1 MYIFSAQVFAC
12 AFFISTKQQK
22 KTESFGKEFYQQKVI
37 IKIQEM
43 MYMECRI
50 SLQGEIDHH
59 SAERIRNQLDRTI
72 LKSGAD
78 RIIMDLSNV
87 TFMDSSGIGVL
98 LGRYKLFA
106 TLRIYLAGAGGNV
119 DKLLKMSGVYSLMP
133 KKEEKA

>member
-1 MYIFSAQVFAC
+1 
-12 AFFISTKQQK
+12 
-22 KTESFGKEFYQQKVI
+22 
-37 IKIQEM
+37 
-43 MYMECRI
+43 MECRI

-59 SAERIRNQLDRTI
+59 SAEKIRNQLDGTI

-78 RIIMDLSNV
+78 KIIMDLSNV

-106 TLRIYLAGAGGNV
+106 TRRIYLTGAGGSV
-119 DKLLKMSGVYSLMP
+119 DKLLKMSGIYSLMP